1 MRKIAPGGQ
10 EGSEVPPMT
19 VSPSDA
25 PPSEVSYKEV
35 TIVPRRDDF
44 ADEQKPKSFA
54 NTPQV

>member
-1 MRKIAPGGQ
+1 
-10 EGSEVPPMT
+10 MT